1 MSALDTGVSGMLA
14 EQIRID
20 AVGNNIA
27 NSSTAGYKS
36 SDVLFADALYQIIQP
51 ATGPSAQT
59 GGTDPTAVG
68 QGVLVAGTTSNFG
81 QGSLMATGRTTDVA
95 IDGEGFL
102 AVTDGSNIYY
112 TRNGSLGLDA
122 DGNLVNLANG
132 MKVVAMPP
140 AGAAAAAP
148 APAAGGGA
156 GTPVPTA
163 GGAAGTPAT
172 TAAVTPADTLHI
184 PVGQGSIAQAT
195 SQVGLG
201 GNLDSR
207 APSGTNYPVTASVYD
222 SLGAAHSVTLTFTR
236 AATAGQWNVA
246 AASPDG
252 TVTVTPA
259 APVTFDANGA
269 PTPKSLSMQMT
280 LATPNGANA
289 AITAS
294 LGLDNITQLAQDSSA
309 AVRSQ
314 DGMPPGTLTGISIG
328 NDGTVMGVYTN
339 GQKSSLGQLV
349 TGTFTNPGGLEN
361 AGNSLYRAS
370 TNSGIAAYGAPGSNG
385 RGAIRSGQLEQ
396 SNVNLTQ
403 EFSDMIVTERA
414 YQANSRVVNTAD
426 QMLQQLMSL
435 AQ

>member
-36 SDVLFADALYQIIQP
+36 SDVLFADALYQMIQP
-51 ATGPSAQT
+51 ATAPSGQT

-68 QGVLVAGTTSNFG
+68 QGVVVAGTNSNFG

-112 TRNGSLGLDA
+112 TRNGSLGMDA
-122 DGNLVNLANG
+122 DGNLVNLATG
-132 MKVVAMPP
+132 MRVIALPP
-140 AGAAAAAP
+140 PGAAAATP
-148 APAAGGGA
+148 AP
-156 GTPVPTA
+156 PA
-163 GGAAGTPAT
+163 GGAAAT
-172 TAAVTPADTLHI
+172 QAATGAVTPADTLRI
-184 PVGQGSIAQAT
+184 PLGQGSIARAT
-195 SQVGLG
+195 AQVGLG

-207 APSGTNYPVTASVYD
+207 AAPGTNYPVTASVYD

-236 AATAGQWNVA
+236 SATAGQWNVA
-246 AASPDG
+246 ATSPDG
-252 TVTVTPA
+252 TVTLTPA

-269 PTPKSLSMQMT
+269 PTTPSLSMQMT
-280 LATPNGANA
+280 LTNANGANT
-289 AITAS
+289 AITANV
-294 LGLDNITQLAQDSSA
+294 GLDNMTQLAQDSSA

-328 NDGTVMGVYTN
+328 SDGTVMGVYTN
-339 GQKSSLGQLV
+339 GLKSSLGQLV
-349 TGTFTNPGGLEN
+349 TGTFSNPGGLQN
-361 AGNSLYRAS
+361 ASNSLYQAS
-370 TNSGIAAYGAPGSNG
+370 INSGIAAYGPPGSDG
-385 RGAIRSGQLEQ
+385 RGAIRSGELEQ

-403 EFSDMIVTERA
+403 EFANMIVTERA